1 MIHFPPLSVTSLHDV
16 RSVAMGFLVIFVC
29 LLLLLFSLLLLLL
42 FYLVVVVV
50 FVVVLVSRP
59 VNHFRTNLTF
69 SQNYCTQVHNTN
81 HKISNF

>member
-16 RSVAMGFLVIFVC
+16 RSVAMEFLVIFVC
-29 LLLLLFSLLLLLL
+29 LLLLLF
-42 FYLVVVVV
+42 YLVVVVVV